1 MKPEDMN
8 IRHFKLIN
16 GDNILALVHKKE
28 QGRVIVERPV
38 IVTETIIGSY
48 SLRPWFSFSSQT
60 LYTILDSDIM
70 AHVLIDEDVKHTY
83 LKAVTTPMSPAD
95 IRSVDE
101 LSDELERYMS
111 ETLEDI
117 LPSDTIPKKTY
128 H

>member
-83 LKAVTTPMSPAD
+83 LKAVTTPVVKVV
-95 IRSVDE
+95 ITGLYF
-101 LSDELERYMS
+101 LSISSWSL
-111 ETLEDI
+111 
-117 LPSDTIPKKTY
+117 
-128 H
+128 

>member
-1 MKPEDMN
+1 
-8 IRHFKLIN
+8 
-16 GDNILALVHKKE
+16 LALVHKKE